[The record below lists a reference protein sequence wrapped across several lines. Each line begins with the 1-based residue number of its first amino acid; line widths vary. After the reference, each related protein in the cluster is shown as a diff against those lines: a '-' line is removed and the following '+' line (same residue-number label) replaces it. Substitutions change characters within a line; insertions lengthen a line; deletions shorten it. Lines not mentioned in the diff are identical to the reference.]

1 MSIQLV
7 KECMLCGGPMCVWFM
22 YFKHWGQVNQIP
34 VFANVLVK
42 VINYRSEIPFMVK
55 GCHVQKV

>member
-1 MSIQLV
+1 
-7 KECMLCGGPMCVWFM
+7 MLCGGPMCVWFM